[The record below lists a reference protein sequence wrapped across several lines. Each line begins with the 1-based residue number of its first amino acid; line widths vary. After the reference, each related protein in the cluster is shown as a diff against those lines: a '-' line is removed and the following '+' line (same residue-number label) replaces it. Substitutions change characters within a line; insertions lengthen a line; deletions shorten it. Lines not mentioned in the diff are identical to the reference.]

1 VEREG
6 ERMKDLFP
14 DYMKTCC
21 QAWWHMPVKQIF
33 KRQRKEDCEFKASPG
48 KVQEA
53 LSQKQK

>member
-1 VEREG
+1 
-6 ERMKDLFP
+6 MKDLFP
-14 DYMKTCC
+14 DYMKKCC

-48 KVQEA
+48 KAQEA